1 MQRGAEFVYPDQL
14 TRTTYDNGGRI
25 TTVHPHRLEAQR
37 RFVHDKRRTR
47 SCLKVWLRGL
57 RRDPH
62 RLPVVTLLLASSS
75 DTASLNLH
83 DAMLRLS
90 GWGEPAAIGHGLL
103 RVHESRRVH
112 LLLIEELHIMADGM
126 DRTHEE
132 ATGCTVDEVLV
143 LSRHVSATE
152 IPALTL
158 HAIGIPGETPHGE
171 RGQAGGRKGTVVPP
185 SPRFASLFRS
195 MLSLARSRGLD
206 EVFDLTLETTHH
218 GPLLERPALY
228 IEIGSTEREWSSV
241 QAADLWAEVISGN
254 LGLSGNPP
262 VEWSPG
268 DDVMIGL
275 GGGHYAPRH
284 KAVLSESEFW
294 VGHLLANY
302 ALPFEEP
309 SDGGSPGGTWRHSIE
324 VSVHATRS
332 AFPGANLFA
341 HLDRKSF
348 KAWQRNAIMALLEE
362 LDVPIRRGRELN

>member
-25 TTVHPHRLEAQR
+25 TAVRPHRLEAQR

-57 RRDPH
+57 RRDPR

-83 DAMLRLS
+83 DAMLRL
-90 GWGEPAAIGHGLL
+90 GDWGEPAVTDHGLF
-103 RVHESRRVH
+103 RVHASCRVH

-126 DRTHEE
+126 DRIHEE

-206 EVFDLTLETTHH
+206 EEFDLTLETTHH

-228 IEIGSTEREWSSV
+228 IEIGSTEREWSSTR
-241 QAADLWAEVISGN
+241 AADLWADVISSN
-254 LGLSGNPP
+254 LGLSGDPP

-268 DDVMIGL
+268 GDVMIGL

-284 KAVLSESEFW
+284 KAVLSGSELW
-294 VGHLLANY
+294 AGHLLANY

-309 SDGGSPGGTWRHSIE
+309 SDGGPPGGTWRHSIE
-324 VSVHATRS
+324 VSVRATRS

-362 LDVPIRRGRELN
+362 LDVPVRRGRELN